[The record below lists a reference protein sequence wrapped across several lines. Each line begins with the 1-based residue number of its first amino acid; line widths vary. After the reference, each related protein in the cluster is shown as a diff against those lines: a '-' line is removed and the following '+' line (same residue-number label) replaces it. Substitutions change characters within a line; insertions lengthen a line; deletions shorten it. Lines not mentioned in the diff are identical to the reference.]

1 MSHLIAVVIVLA
13 TSINLVAAFR
23 PHVSCT
29 PLLDDATLL
38 RPSGNESACSP
49 TAGLTSVTNPAYRIC
64 VRTSADMIDD
74 AVRLSSG
81 VWPDCALINNMLQ
94 GFREL
99 TVPAATPNSTI
110 LDVGANI
117 GACSV
122 ALAAQGHTVVAFEP
136 KAEHVGMIK
145 ASVDANAAWPG
156 KLYLHAVGL
165 SDVATESASLA
176 TEDGNSG
183 NSWVLLEKSGVHAAD
198 ASTIGGRADKLV
210 SLDANIKLNT
220 IDAYCHHNFD
230 AVKMD
235 AQGFEAAILRGG
247 HHALRRG
254 ALKRIML
261 EFWPFGLEGH
271 GYSPSSLLQLLV
283 NHKYRLFDE
292 SGTEIVPATFYA
304 LDTRLRNG
312 DVSNPGRGFGHL
324 FAFHESVMRA

>member
-1 MSHLIAVVIVLA
+1 MRRLVAVVVFA
-13 TSINLVAAFR
+13 TSTRLASAR
-23 PHVSCT
+23 PCT
-29 PLLDDATLL
+29 PLLDDAALL
-38 RPSGNESACSP
+38 HSRGTETACSP
-49 TAGLTSVTNPAYRIC
+49 SVGLTTVNNPAYRIC
-64 VRTSADMIDD
+64 VRTAGNLVDD
-74 AVRLSSG
+74 AVRASSG
-81 VWPDCALINNMLQ
+81 VWPDCALIESMLK
-94 GFREL
+94 GFHGL
-99 TVPAATPNSTI
+99 TVPVNEPTSTI

-145 ASVDANAAWPG
+145 ASVDANPAWPG

-165 SDVATESASLA
+165 SDVATESATLA

-183 NSWVLLEKSGVHAAD
+183 NSWVFVEKNGVHAAD
-198 ASTIGGRADKLV
+198 ASAIGGRPDKPV
-210 SLDANIKLNT
+210 SVDANIKLT
-220 IDAYCHHNFD
+220 TFDAYCHHTFD

-247 HHALRRG
+247 HKALRRG
-254 ALKRIML
+254 TVKRIML

-283 NHKYRLFDE
+283 NHNYRLFDE

-304 LDTRLRNG
+304 FDTRLRNG
-312 DVSNPGRGFGHL
+312 DAGNPGRGFGHL

>member
-1 MSHLIAVVIVLA
+1 MLRLSAAALLLA
-13 TSINLVAAFR
+13 TAATAAR
-23 PHVSCT
+23 PHAPCA
-29 PLLDDATLL
+29 PLLDDAALL
-38 RPSGNESACSP
+38 HPRSNETACSP
-49 TAGLTSVTNPAYRIC
+49 AAGLTTVTNPAYRIC
-64 VRTSADMIDD
+64 VRTASNMVDD

-81 VWPDCALINNMLQ
+81 VWPDCALIDGMLQ
-94 GFREL
+94 GFRGL
-99 TVPAATPNSTI
+99 TVPVATPTSTV

-136 KAEHVGMIK
+136 KAEHVEMIK

-165 SDVATESASLA
+165 SDVATDSASLA

-183 NSWVLLEKSGVHAAD
+183 NSWVLLEKHGVHAAD

-210 SLDANIKLNT
+210 SLDANIKLQT
-220 IDAYCHHNFD
+220 LDAYCHHTFD

-247 HHALRRG
+247 YKALRHG

-271 GYSPSSLLQLLV
+271 GYSPSSLLQLLA
-283 NHKYRLFDE
+283 NTKYRLFDE
-292 SGTEIVPATFYA
+292 SGAEIVPATFYA
-304 LDTRLRNG
+304 FDTRLRNG